1 MTSHEK
7 TAVSRRTFVK
17 GSALAG
23 LGAAA
28 MGATS
33 MFGCATQDAG
43 SDADENLAAT
53 GTEPVADEIIWTHC
67 AVNCG
72 SCCALQCHVQDGEI
86 KYVESDNTG
95 DATLGEPQLRACLR
109 GRSIRRWLQSPDR
122 LNKPL
127 KRVGKRGEGK
137 FEEIS
142 WEEALDTIASEM
154 KRIRETYGDEAM
166 TVHYSS
172 GVCQGQVQAAPVNR
186 LMNLTGGYLNYYG
199 SYSSAHI
206 SAAGTYTY
214 GGGTYGSSFLT
225 IQPGELVVMFG
236 DSPADTRMGG
246 GAHTNDF
253 AYIRESTGCRVI
265 NIDPRMTDTTC
276 GQGGEWIP
284 IRPGTDGALCAALA
298 YEIINNGWAD
308 EEFLHKYCVGYDEE
322 TLPESAKGK
331 NASYKDYILGNGPD
345 GTPKTPA
352 WAAAITLIPEQRII
366 DLAREMHEAD
376 PVYIC
381 QGYGPQRRANGEITA
396 RAIMVLPQL
405 LGQIGKPGTTDGRR
419 EGSVSVGLGMLP
431 AGDNPVATKIPT
443 FEWPNAILH
452 GEELT
457 ALNAGVQGVD
467 KMSSSI
473 KFIWN
478 YAGNCLTNQH
488 SDINY
493 THEILSDES
502 LVEFIVTSEVFMTD
516 SAKYSDIII
525 PDLTSQE
532 QISITSDGYADN
544 MIAVI
549 FGSPVYEPKFERRGI
564 YEVCADLAD
573 RLGVGDEFTEGKT
586 REDWLREIYD
596 TAREANAE
604 KGMDM
609 PTWDEGYAMGVWK
622 MKPEPKISLAEFIA
636 DPEANALPTPSGKIE
651 IYSETLA
658 GFEETWELADDEV
671 VTALPIYDPGFLGYE
686 ACTEE
691 YPLQITGFHYKAHT
705 HSSYANNE
713 VIQTAAH
720 HVAWVN
726 PIDADAR
733 GIKDGDTIRVFNDCG
748 EILIEAKVTPRVIPG
763 NVSIPQ
769 GMWHD
774 ADMTGDKVDKGGCIN
789 TLTKYRP
796 TPLAKAN
803 PQHSNIGQIAKA

>member
-1 MTSHEK
+1 MTNNAK
-7 TAVSRRTFVK
+7 TSVSRRTFVK

-23 LGAAA
+23 LSAAVLGSSSTFGYAYADEKDNSAAA
-28 MGATS
+28 
-33 MFGCATQDAG
+33 
-43 SDADENLAAT
+43 ENAAA
-53 GTEPVADEIIWTHC
+53 EESIIWTHC

-95 DATLGEPQLRACLR
+95 SAEFEEPQLRACLR

-122 LNKPL
+122 LNVPM

-142 WEEALDTIASEM
+142 WDEALDTIASEM

-166 TVHYSS
+166 TSHYSS
-172 GVCQGQVQAAPVNR
+172 GVCQGQIQANPVKR
-186 LMNLTGGYLNYYG
+186 LLNLTGGFLNYYG

-206 SAAGTYTY
+206 AAAGTYTY

-225 IQPGELVVMFG
+225 LQPGQLVVMFG

-246 GAHTNDF
+246 AAHTKDF
-253 AYIRESTGCRVI
+253 AYMRETTGCRII

-284 IRPGTDGALCAALA
+284 IRPGTDAALCAALA

-308 EEFLHKYCVGYDEE
+308 EEFLHTYCVGYDEE
-322 TLPESAKGK
+322 TLPESAKGQ

-405 LGQIGKPGTTDGRR
+405 LGQIGKPGTSDGRR
-419 EGSVSVGLGMLP
+419 EGSVSIGLGMLP
-431 AGDNPVATKIPT
+431 TGDNPVVTNIPT

-488 SDINY
+488 SDINL
-493 THEILSDES
+493 THDILVDES

-532 QISITSDGYADN
+532 QISISSDGYSDN

-549 FGSPVYEPKFERRGI
+549 YGSPVYEPKFERRGI
-564 YEVCADLAD
+564 YEVCADLAE

-586 REDWLREIYD
+586 REDWLREIYE
-596 TAREANAE
+596 TTRAAKAEA
-604 KGMDM
+604 GIDM
-609 PTWDEGYAMGVWK
+609 PTWEDGYAMGVWK
-622 MKPEPKISLAEFIA
+622 MKPEPKVILTEFIE
-636 DPEANALPTPSGKIE
+636 DPEANPLPTPSGKIE

-658 GFEETWELADDEV
+658 GFEATWELADDEV

-713 VIQTAAH
+713 VIQTAAP

-726 PIDADAR
+726 PIDAEAR
-733 GIKDGDTIRVFNDCG
+733 GIADGDTIRVFNDCG

-769 GMWHD
+769 GTWHD
-774 ADMTGDKVDKGGCIN
+774 ADMDGDRVDHGGCIN

>member
-1 MTSHEK
+1 MTITKEHSL
-7 TAVSRRTFVK
+7 SRRTFMK

-28 MGATS
+28 VGTAGL
-33 MFGCATQDAG
+33 FGCAPA
-43 SDADENLAAT
+43 ADT
-53 GTEPVADEIIWTHC
+53 GTDAELADTAPVEDTVVWTHC

-72 SCCALQCHVQDGEI
+72 SCCALQCHIQDGEI

-95 DATLGEPQLRACLR
+95 SAELGEPQLRACLR

-137 FEEIS
+137 FEEIE
-142 WEEALDTIASEM
+142 WDEALDTIASEM

-166 TVHYSS
+166 TSHYSS
-172 GVCQGQVQAAPVNR
+172 GVCQGQIQANPVKR
-186 LMNLTGGYLNYYG
+186 LLNLTGGFLNYYG

-206 SAAGTYTY
+206 AAAGTYTY

-225 IQPGELVVMFG
+225 IQPGQLVVLFG

-246 GAHTNDF
+246 GGHTHDF
-253 AYIRESTGCRVI
+253 AYIRETTGCRVI
-265 NIDPRMTDTTC
+265 TIDPRMTDTTC

-308 EEFLHKYCVGYDEE
+308 EEFLNTYCVGYDES

-366 DLAREMHEAD
+366 DLAREMHESD
-376 PVYIC
+376 PVYIG

-405 LGQIGKPGTTDGRR
+405 LGQIGKPGTNDGRR
-419 EGSVSVGLGMLP
+419 EGCAGVGLGMLP
-431 AGDNPVATKIPT
+431 TGDNPVLTNIPT

-457 ALNAGVQGVD
+457 ALNAGVQGAD
-467 KMSSSI
+467 KMSTSI

-488 SDINY
+488 SDINL
-493 THEILSDES
+493 THDILADES

-532 QISITSDGYADN
+532 QISISSDGYSDN

-549 FGSPVYEPKFERRGI
+549 FGAPVYEPKFERRGI
-564 YEVCADLAD
+564 YEVCADLAE

-596 TAREANAE
+596 ETRAANAE
-604 KGMDM
+604 KGMNM
-609 PTWDEGYAMGVWK
+609 PTWDDGYAMGVWK
-622 MKPEPKISLAEFIA
+622 MKPEPIVKLADYVE

-658 GFEETWELADDEV
+658 GFEATWELADDEV

-713 VIQTAAH
+713 VIQAAAQ

-726 PIDADAR
+726 PVDAEAR

-748 EILIEAKVTPRVIPG
+748 EIRIEAKVTPRVIPG

-774 ADMTGDKVDKGGCIN
+774 ADMAGDKVDHGGCIN